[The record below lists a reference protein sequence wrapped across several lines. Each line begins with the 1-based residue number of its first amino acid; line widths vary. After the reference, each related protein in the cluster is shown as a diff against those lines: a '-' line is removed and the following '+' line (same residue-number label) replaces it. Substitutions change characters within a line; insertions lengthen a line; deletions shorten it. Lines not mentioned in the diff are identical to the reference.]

1 MKALFIGGPL
11 DGQEMEIRGRR
22 HEVQY
27 PDGSV
32 RVFDFHEI
40 VAKTG
45 NRAARW
51 FFAAEEGMTDA
62 DIMNALYE
70 RYRKE

>member
-1 MKALFIGGPL
+1 MKALFIGGPY
-11 DGQEMEIRGRR
+11 DGQEKEIRGRR
-22 HEVQY
+22 REIEH
-27 PDGSV
+27 PDGSI
-32 RVFDFHEI
+32 RVFEYLEI

-45 NRAARW
+45 NRVARW
-51 FFAAEEGMTDA
+51 FFAAEEGITDA

>member
-1 MKALFIGGPL
+1 MKAMFVGGPR
-11 DGQEMEIRGRR
+11 DGEEMEIRGRR
-22 HEVQY
+22 HKVPY

-32 RVFDFHEI
+32 RVFDFHEMI
-40 VAKTG
+40 AKTG
-45 NRAARW
+45 NRATRW

-70 RYRKE
+70 RYKKE